1 MLSSTGKNDESM
13 NFNINV
19 KRKDS
24 SSPSSSFSSSTNSN
38 SSSKRIKFNPIV
50 YEKKYGVSKAPND
63 SEMNKEEAKL
73 LKEDKKEQNGN
84 EITPYYHQQT
94 TNDNYS
100 NHNNQN
106 SDMMNESIHP
116 YEHQLSKMNEIQ
128 FYMESFERKS
138 LEERKTFYRQ

>member
-1 MLSSTGKNDESM
+1 MMLSSTGKNDESM

-63 SEMNKEEAKL
+63 SEMNEEEAIDFFQEL
-73 LKEDKKEQNGN
+73 LDRRLISSLQGSYQRTAATLLELGHIEQRKG
-84 EITPYYHQQT
+84 QQ
-94 TNDNYS
+94 
-100 NHNNQN
+100 
-106 SDMMNESIHP
+106 
-116 YEHQLSKMNEIQ
+116 
-128 FYMESFERKS
+128 
-138 LEERKTFYRQ
+138 